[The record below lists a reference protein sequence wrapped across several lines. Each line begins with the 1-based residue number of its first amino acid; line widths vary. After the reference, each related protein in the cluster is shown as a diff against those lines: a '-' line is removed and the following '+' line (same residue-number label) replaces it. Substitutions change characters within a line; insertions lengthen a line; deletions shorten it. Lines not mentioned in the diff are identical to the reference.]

1 MKACARFRPMI
12 GHRPGELPAGDARAL
27 ADHLAGCEACRAFAA
42 DVEATTGLVAEAL
55 LARAAQRDFAPFV
68 DQVMARVEA
77 SRAPGVLGWLSARR
91 RALVGL
97 LVPAL
102 AALALI
108 VYVLQQD
115 GGTGAALVQ
124 VTAEGEATT
133 VIETPDGP
141 IVLLA
146 PEEST

>member
-12 GHRPGELPAGDARAL
+12 GHRPGELTPAEAREL
-27 ADHLAGCEACRAFAA
+27 EEHLAGCEACRAFAA
-42 DVEATTGLVAEAL
+42 DVQATSGLVSEAL
-55 LARAAQRDFAPFV
+55 LARAAQRDFGPFV
-68 DQVMARVEA
+68 DQVMARVA
-77 SRAPGVLGWLSARR
+77 TSRRPGILGWLGAHR
-91 RALVGL
+91 RALAGL

-108 VYVLQQD
+108 VYVRQAGD
-115 GGTGAALVQ
+115 GTNAALVE
-124 VTAEGEATT
+124 VDAEGEATT